1 MREFL
6 DTLTLILNLLCVV
19 SVVWWCMVLGVS
31 FLLTMGVVLIVML
44 VLTIN
49 NVWHW
54 RRNV

>member
-19 SVVWWCMVLGVS
+19 SVVWWCMVLGAP
-31 FLLTMGVVLIVML
+31 FLLTMGAVLIVML

-49 NVWHW
+49 IWYCR